1 MCAILKCRMLAVMM
15 CDSAWH
21 ATRTAGYVGVTGQHE
36 PELLRLHVAAE
47 AHPYGCYRVVQE
59 PAKME

>member
-1 MCAILKCRMLAVMM
+1 MISVLQGGSLRWERKAEEMQ
-15 CDSAWH
+15 W
-21 ATRTAGYVGVTGQHE
+21 GGVLNPGQHE
-36 PELLRLHVAAE
+36 PEPPRLHVAAE